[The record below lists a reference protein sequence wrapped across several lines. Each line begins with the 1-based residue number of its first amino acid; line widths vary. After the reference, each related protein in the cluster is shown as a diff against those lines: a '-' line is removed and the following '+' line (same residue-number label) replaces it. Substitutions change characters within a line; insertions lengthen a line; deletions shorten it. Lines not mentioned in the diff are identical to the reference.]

1 MLEDALERA
10 KNKLIQEID
19 EHEKTVKEK
28 VKTGRQLA
36 SNANLDET
44 LSQESE
50 VLKAD
55 IESDLKAMKKI
66 KEIPLVPMGVLAP
79 GSAHARPSAQPPI
92 DTSGTFSA
100 HMSGGGEIV

>member
-1 MLEDALERA
+1 M
-10 KNKLIQEID
+10 
-19 EHEKTVKEK
+19 KEK
-28 VKTGRQLA
+28 VKIGRQLA

-66 KEIPLVPMGVLAP
+66 KEKELHDINKENKTLKENCETSNRDLKMFK
-79 GSAHARPSAQPPI
+79 AQVNKYEKEELKR
-92 DTSGTFSA
+92 A
-100 HMSGGGEIV
+100 KVR